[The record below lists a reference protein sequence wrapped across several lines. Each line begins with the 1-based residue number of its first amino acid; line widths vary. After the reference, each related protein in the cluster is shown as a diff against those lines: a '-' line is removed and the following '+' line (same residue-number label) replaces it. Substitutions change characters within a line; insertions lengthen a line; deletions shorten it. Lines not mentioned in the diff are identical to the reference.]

1 VALVVLAP
9 GTTPSMTTVLAVSF
23 GNPGWSDT
31 SKRYVTVPTAPVAAA
46 LLTTSIGRV
55 VATV

>member
-31 SKRYVTVPTAPVAAA
+31 SNR
-46 LLTTSIGRV
+46 
-55 VATV
+55 